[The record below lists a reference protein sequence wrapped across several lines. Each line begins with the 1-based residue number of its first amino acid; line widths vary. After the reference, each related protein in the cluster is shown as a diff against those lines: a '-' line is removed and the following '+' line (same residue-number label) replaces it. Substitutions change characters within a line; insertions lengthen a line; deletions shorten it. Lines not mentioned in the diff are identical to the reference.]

1 MTQEQ
6 LFRYADRYARRN
18 ERAGKG
24 TKYPTVRQAA
34 KRFRT
39 TQANV
44 VETVEG
50 AYIENVYFELA
61 VAIGIPGVGHAAL
74 EGGDQLIEAYR

>member
-1 MTQEQ
+1 MTPEE
-6 LFRYADRYARRN
+6 LFRYADRFARRN
-18 ERAGKG
+18 ECAGKG

-39 TQANV
+39 TQASV
-44 VETVEG
+44 TDAVEG
-50 AYIENVYFELA
+50 AYIENAYFALA
-61 VAIGIPGVGHAAL
+61 VAVGISGVGHAAL